1 VPPGTAERKS
11 EPTELLRLRVGVVGL
26 VVVVEPFPVGVVTA
40 PPLKMVERRVR
51 EGTPLI
57 RPTEDE

>member
-1 VPPGTAERKS
+1 MPPGTTERKS

-26 VVVVEPFPVGVVTA
+26 VVVLEPFTVGVVTA
-40 PPLKMVERRVR
+40 PPLKMVERRVS